1 MRRFRAAA
9 KVSQAAAGNINYTVS
24 RKPCGRPIAAH
35 GAGLA
40 GRPIHL
46 GRADTDGQTRVRIE
60 LAGAVSLPM
69 VDQVI
74 VQLGVQHL
82 SIHL

>member
-1 MRRFRAAA
+1 MTGLAPALNLRG
-9 KVSQAAAGNINYTVS
+9 QA
-24 RKPCGRPIAAH
+24 PCG
-35 GAGLA
+35 GLA

-60 LAGAVSLPM
+60 LAGAVPLPM
-69 VDQVI
+69 VDRVI